1 MAARD
6 GPVVVE
12 IGSGG
17 VRIHDSG
24 RSPSAVSSAVQPE
37 SSPVSSAVS
46 ALFQAAMDW
55 VDDPVALLDGRP
67 VPTVEIWRELITAAA
82 GARCSSLVVVYPSD
96 WPQPRVRRVLS
107 AAESVTAHVVAVTR
121 DRWESDGARLR
132 RSGMPAPSRTA
143 VRRTVVATAVLA
155 VGGAAMI
162 GWHRPQPTP
171 VAASLVEGRVAVLIP
186 PDWIVER
193 RTTGPG
199 SPRVRVGSPDDPQ
212 AAVNIT
218 WSHAPGIT
226 LAETAASL
234 REAAAAE
241 PIGVFDFASTVGSG
255 SRPAVAYRETRS
267 GLVVRWTVLID
278 GSTRIAVGCQSAP
291 GRAVTV
297 LVPCLQA
304 VRSAREAPF

>member
-17 VRIHDSG
+17 VRIHG
-24 RSPSAVSSAVQPE
+24 GEVSA
-37 SSPVSSAVS
+37 PVP

-55 VDDPVALLDGRP
+55 LDDPVGLLDGRP
-67 VPTVEIWRELITAAA
+67 VPTAEIWRELMTAAA
-82 GARCSSLVVVYPSD
+82 GARCSSLVVVHPGD

-107 AAESVTAHVVAVTR
+107 GAESVAAHVMAVRR
-121 DRWESDGARLR
+121 DRWGADGTRLR
-132 RSGMPAPSRTA
+132 RRGMRAPSRSA
-143 VRRTVVATAVLA
+143 IRRTVAAMAVVAA
-155 VGGAAMI
+155 GGAALI
-162 GWHRPQPTP
+162 GWHRPQPPP
-171 VAASLVEGRVAVLIP
+171 VAVSLVEGRVAVLIP
-186 PDWIVER
+186 PDWTVER

-212 AAVNIT
+212 TAVNIT

-234 REAAAAE
+234 RKAAAAE
-241 PIGVFDFASTVGSG
+241 PAGVFDFASTVRSG
-255 SRPAVAYRETRS
+255 SRPAVTYRETRP

-291 GRAVTV
+291 GRAATV
-297 LVPCLQA
+297 LAPCLQA